1 MMSIADQIAK
11 ARRDVLDEI
20 EGFLVKHG
28 MATSRFG
35 RETLG
40 DPQLVFQLR
49 EGRKIGPEVIDALR
63 AYMEAYRPKKRP
75 ARGNVPAVAA

>member
-11 ARRDVLDEI
+11 ARRDVLEEI
-20 EGFLVKHG
+20 EAFLVTHG
-28 MATSRFG
+28 MSTSRFG

-49 EGRKIGPEVIDALR
+49 QGRKIGPEVIDALR
-63 AYMEAYRPKKRP
+63 AYMAAYRPKRRP
-75 ARGNVPAVAA
+75 ARGNALAA